1 LQVTDTQAEL
11 EGGDI
16 LETRIE
22 SEFRHL
28 KPMLCNE
35 FEDRLTDYLDG
46 ALEVEAHKNFA
57 EHAMRCPVCHDLLSE
72 VKNTLV
78 ACSASE
84 APPATVGL
92 EARILLKTIP
102 QASLTCAEFEEYL
115 TDYLDGFLLAPLYHR
130 WERHAALCD
139 SCSELPG
146 DVVRAIG
153 ACYTYKQDEV
163 PVPAGLEAR
172 ILQSTIGNVLPQ
184 QVRAPF
190 ASRLVEWLRGALDPI
205 VSPQLASVA
214 TMLLVSIFVL
224 TNTVSTDGSVGGIYH
239 ASLQLAQK
247 TAGNATRSSALPNGV
262 KKLEGSVDELIGGE
276 KAPEQSSETNKNQN
290 STNENS
296 GSSNQ
301 QNKQKNTGSKNR

>member
-1 LQVTDTQAEL
+1 
-11 EGGDI
+11 
-16 LETRIE
+16 
-22 SEFRHL
+22 
-28 KPMLCNE
+28 MLCYE

-46 ALEVEAHKNFA
+46 VLDVETHQNFA
-57 EHAMRCPVCHDLLSE
+57 SHAMRCPVCHDLLSE

-84 APPATVGL
+84 APPASVGL

-102 QASLTCAEFEEYL
+102 EASLTCAEFEEHL
-115 TDYLDGFLLAPLYHR
+115 TDYLDGFLIAPLYHR

-146 DVVRAIG
+146 AVVRAIG
-153 ACYTYKQDEV
+153 ACYTYKQDELA
-163 PVPAGLEAR
+163 VPAGLEAR

-184 QVRAPF
+184 QVRAPLT
-190 ASRLVEWLRGALDPI
+190 SRVIEWLRGALDPI

-239 ASLQLAQK
+239 ASLQLAQR
-247 TAGNATRSSALPNGV
+247 TADSASKSSALPNGM
-262 KKLEGSVDELIGGE
+262 KKLEGNFDDLMGGE
-276 KAPEQSSETNKNQN
+276 KPDEKGSDSNKNQN
-290 STNENS
+290 Q
-296 GSSNQ
+296 SNQ
-301 QNKQKNTGSKNR
+301 NTGSQNTQSKQKDNSSQQKNR

>member
-1 LQVTDTQAEL
+1 
-11 EGGDI
+11 
-16 LETRIE
+16 
-22 SEFRHL
+22 
-28 KPMLCNE
+28 MLCKE

-46 ALEVEAHKNFA
+46 LLDVEAHKNFA

-78 ACSASE
+78 ACAASE
-84 APPATVGL
+84 APPASVGL

-102 QASLTCAEFEEYL
+102 EASLTCAEFEAHL

-130 WERHAALCD
+130 WERHAALCE

-184 QVRAPF
+184 QVRAPLT
-190 ASRLVEWLRGALDPI
+190 SRLVEWLRGALDPI

-239 ASLQLAQK
+239 ASLQLAQR
-247 TAGNATRSSALPNGV
+247 TADNASKSSALPNGMR
-262 KKLEGSVDELIGGE
+262 KLEGSVDDLIGGDKAVE
-276 KAPEQSSETNKNQN
+276 KESDSNKNQN
-290 STNENS
+290 Q
-296 GSSNQ
+296 NQ
-301 QNKQKNTGSKNR
+301 NQANQNTGSQNTQSKQKDNGSQQKNR

>member
-1 LQVTDTQAEL
+1 
-11 EGGDI
+11 
-16 LETRIE
+16 
-22 SEFRHL
+22 
-28 KPMLCNE
+28 MLCHE

-46 ALEVEAHKNFA
+46 ALNVEAHKSFA

-84 APPATVGL
+84 APPASIGL
-92 EARILLKTIP
+92 EARILLKTTP
-102 QASLTCAEFEEYL
+102 QAALTCVEFEEYL
-115 TDYLDGFLLAPLYHR
+115 TDYLDGFLVAPLYHR
-130 WERHAALCD
+130 WERHAALCE

-153 ACYTYKQDEV
+153 ACYTYKQDELA
-163 PVPAGLEAR
+163 VPAGLEAR

-190 ASRLVEWLRGALDPI
+190 ASRLIEWLRGALDPI

-214 TMLLVSIFVL
+214 TMLLVAVFVL

-239 ASLQLAQK
+239 ASMALAHK
-247 TAGNATRSSALPNGV
+247 TADSATKGSEKGV
-262 KKLEGSVDELIGGE
+262 KQFAGSVNKLVGGE
-276 KAPEQSSETNKNQN
+276 ENQKPDDANQN
-290 STNENS
+290 QNRQ
-296 GSSNQ
+296 NQ
-301 QNKQKNTGSKNR
+301 RAAPGRSQDRQQK

>member
-1 LQVTDTQAEL
+1 
-11 EGGDI
+11 
-16 LETRIE
+16 
-22 SEFRHL
+22 
-28 KPMLCNE
+28 MLCDE
-35 FEDRLTDYLDG
+35 FEDQLTDYLDG
-46 ALEVEAHKNFA
+46 ALEVEAHQNFA
-57 EHAMRCPVCHDLLSE
+57 EHALRCPVCHDLLSE

-84 APPATVGL
+84 APTASVGL

-102 QASLTCAEFEEYL
+102 EASLTCAEFEEYL

-130 WERHAALCD
+130 WERHAALCE

-153 ACYTYKQDEV
+153 ACYTYKQDEA

-172 ILQSTIGNVLPQ
+172 ILQSTIGNVLPE

-190 ASRLVEWLRGALDPI
+190 TSRLIEWLRGALDPI

-239 ASLQLAQK
+239 ATVQLAQR
-247 TAGNATRSSALPNGV
+247 TADNASKSSALPTGIRR
-262 KKLEGSVDELIGGE
+262 LEGSVDDLIGGE
-276 KAPEQSSETNKNQN
+276 KPAEKGSDNRNQSQSNQN
-290 STNENS
+290 SGSQNTS
-296 GSSNQ
+296 G
-301 QNKQKNTGSKNR
+301 KQKDNNSQQKNR

>member
-1 LQVTDTQAEL
+1 
-11 EGGDI
+11 
-16 LETRIE
+16 
-22 SEFRHL
+22 
-28 KPMLCNE
+28 MLCHE

-46 ALEVEAHKNFA
+46 TLGVEAHKQFA
-57 EHAMRCPVCHDLLSE
+57 EHALRCPVCHDLLGE
-72 VKNTLV
+72 VKNTIV

-84 APPATVGL
+84 APAASAGL

-102 QASLTCAEFEEYL
+102 ETAITCAEFEEHL

-130 WERHAALCD
+130 WERHAALCE

-146 DVVRAIG
+146 DVVRSIG
-153 ACYTYKQDEV
+153 ACYTYKQDEL
-163 PVPAGLEAR
+163 PVPAGVEAR

-239 ASLQLAQK
+239 ASLQLAQQ
-247 TAGNATRSSALPNGV
+247 TADNATRSPALPEGM
-262 KKLEGSVDELIGGE
+262 KKLEGSVNDLMGTDENAD
-276 KAPEQSSETNKNQN
+276 KPSNPNNNQN
-290 STNENS
+290 SANQNYAPQ
-296 GSSNQ
+296 NQ
-301 QNKQKNTGSKNR
+301 QSKPKNGESRQKNR